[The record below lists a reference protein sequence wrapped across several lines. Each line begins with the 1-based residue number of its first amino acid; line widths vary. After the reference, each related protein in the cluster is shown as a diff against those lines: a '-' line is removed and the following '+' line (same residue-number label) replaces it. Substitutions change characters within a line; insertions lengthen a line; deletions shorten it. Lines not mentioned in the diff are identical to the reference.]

1 MPQDFGDLVVTLRG
15 SDVVIVFA
23 LVIGAVKTI
32 ESVGPHVWKVARPL
46 CVAGFNRAMRT
57 RDDRVD
63 QIDGRVH
70 DLELIEDIQQIRQ
83 RDE

>member
-1 MPQDFGDLVVTLRG
+1 MPQNFGDLVVTLRG

-23 LVIGAVKTI
+23 LVIGAVKTA

-46 CVAGFNRAMRT
+46 AIAWFNRVMRT
-57 RDDRVD
+57 RDQRVD

-70 DLELIEDIQQIRQ
+70 DLELIEDIQQVRQ
-83 RDE
+83 RGE